1 MRRILVVFS
10 YIHLYVIF
18 INTAQVTL
26 HFKLCYNF
34 IEEFAF
40 LWYLRNTKGVFNIA
54 VITPRLY
61 SLYGI
66 NSLQCA
72 LQKDSEGLC

>member
-10 YIHLYVIF
+10 YINLYVIF
-18 INTAQVTL
+18 INTL

-54 VITPRLY
+54 VITPSLY
-61 SLYGI
+61 ALYGI